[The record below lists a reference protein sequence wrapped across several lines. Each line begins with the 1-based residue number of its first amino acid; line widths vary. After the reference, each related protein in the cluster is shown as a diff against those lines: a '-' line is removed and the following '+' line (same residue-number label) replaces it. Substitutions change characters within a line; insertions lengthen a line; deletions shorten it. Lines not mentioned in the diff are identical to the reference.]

1 MSKKLVNIDIPQDD
15 VYRLLTALKLAE
27 IHYSNTQMW
36 DASSYASKLHI
47 RLKKQIF
54 DFVEVEDG
62 EDA

>member
-1 MSKKLVNIDIPQDD
+1 MNKQMVNIDIPQDD

-27 IHYSNTQMW
+27 IHYGNTQMW
-36 DASSYASKLHI
+36 DASAYASKLHV

-54 DFVEVEDG
+54 DFVEEEDG